1 MFDANTANR
10 RERIEFMQFG
20 QQQDTVIATVCGLV
34 FAALTIAFF
43 I

>member
-10 RERIEFMQFG
+10 RERIEFIQRG
-20 QQQDTVIATVCGLV
+20 KQQDTLIATVSGLV